1 MDFCLL
7 LSNTPIY
14 KNIIHSNVKN
24 HLHQYIM
31 ITMKTSTPCF
41 SGISTIEQ
49 WKSDNLS
56 QLINSEYVE
65 SRISSFLALLSTVI
79 YKNTYNE
86 IFSVPIYLYINHAD
100 LEKSPKDCVQKSFVF
115 DSNANPTF
123 DELSELIK
131 YALASYTPEKTIS
144 DNDSVGVI
152 VLVYEQ
158 SLSPQMIDVAQS
170 LHQETNSEL
179 TCIISNISKLGEIHF
194 LNNNSIRYQRIP
206 EYLSNLATAILNNPN
221 QCIHSFNILSPN
233 EIEQQLIFGQGEKV
247 SIANRP
253 VYKNIE
259 FFATKTPN
267 ALAVSSGQK
276 NLTYSQL
283 NCEANQL
290 AHFFLQFPIAI
301 GDKVIAFLPRT
312 TDVINAILAIHKV
325 GAVYVP
331 LDPTFPKERILAI
344 LQEVKPQLILTYSEG
359 EEILKNIDIPIFN
372 LEYSGE
378 ILTSFPVNNPEIKV
392 NLDHESHIFFTSG
405 TTGKPKGVVATHR
418 NLVQYLSSARNK
430 YKFSSNDRFIS
441 TARFTFSISL
451 FKILTPLYVGG
462 SLRIVDRDVVLNLP
476 HLCQEL
482 EQITTFHFGPSL
494 LKQLLPYIEEN
505 YKDFS
510 PFNKIRH
517 VSSGGDMVPPEI
529 LEKLKKIFINAEVY
543 VIYGSSEIS
552 CMGCTYQVPRN
563 ITLTKTKVGKPHQ
576 NMSVRIFDKYGNMVP
591 IGVPGKIYFAGD
603 GLVKGY
609 LNLEKLTAEKFIEI
623 DGERFYSIGD
633 IGRFDTEGNIELLGR
648 DDFQVQI
655 RGMRV
660 ELPEIEYHL
669 KRFPGISDCV
679 VVGRVLEENSDIS
692 LIAYLV
698 LKINSNITAM
708 KIREHHLYKFLPDYM
723 IPTIFVQLDKLPT
736 NHNAKL
742 DRSQLPAPN
751 IDNILVSA
759 TFEKS
764 ADDIESVLIA
774 YWEKMF
780 KIEGIGVNH
789 DFFELGGNS
798 LLAVQFL
805 IEVQKRYDKFIP
817 ISVILELSTIKDI
830 AAIIRGDIIVPEMG
844 NLTILKQ
851 GNSLLPPLF
860 CLYGVLLYKDLAD
873 SLDIENIVCSVYLQE
888 EIDVIQKG
896 VNSQEF
902 QDFPNVKRITQLYLN
917 SIKKYQ
923 QQGPYFLCGESFGGI
938 IALEVARELIKQ
950 GEEVKLVAMLDT
962 HVPGFADRLSTW
974 RKAMIHLM
982 NEGID
987 SFSAKVWRVLANKDN
1002 MRREG
1007 KLTTKTNSDDEFAD
1021 VRRYFRKKAIDTYV
1035 IEPYDYPVILF
1046 RATQRSDF
1054 EPKQIDLGWGEYIKH
1069 LTVINI
1075 EGDHLGILTKGYVDS
1090 LATELSKYIT
1100 L

>member
-1 MDFCLL
+1 
-7 LSNTPIY
+7 
-14 KNIIHSNVKN
+14 
-24 HLHQYIM
+24 
-31 ITMKTSTPCF
+31 MKTSSVF
-41 SGISTIEQ
+41 DASIGIRQ
-49 WKSDNLS
+49 YNDLS
-56 QLINSEYVE
+56 QLINYRYVE
-65 SRISSFLALLSTVI
+65 SCVPSFLALLSTVI
-79 YKNTYNE
+79 YRHTYNE
-86 IFSVPIYLYINHAD
+86 IFSVPVYSYTKSYTNN
-100 LEKSPKDCVQKSFVF
+100 EKLSQGFVKKSFIF
-115 DSNANPTF
+115 DSNINFTL
-123 DELSELIK
+123 DELSKSIK
-131 YALASYTPEKTIS
+131 CTLENFSAEKITT
-144 DNDSVGVI
+144 NDDSAN
-152 VLVYEQ
+152 VLVL
-158 SLSPQMIDVAQS
+158 LSEKMFSQQIVDDAKALQKLTKVE
-170 LHQETNSEL
+170 LVCIITNSQQLVE
-179 TCIISNISKLGEIHF
+179 ISF
-194 LNNNSIRYQRIP
+194 LNTDSSRYQLIP
-206 EYLSNLATAILNNPN
+206 EHLYNLANNIAKNPS
-221 QCIHSFNILSPN
+221 QCIHYFNILSSD
-233 EIEQQLIFGQGEKV
+233 EIKQQLMFAQVEKV
-247 SIANRP
+247 SISDRP
-253 VYKNIE
+253 VYKEIE
-259 FFATKTPN
+259 FFASETPN
-267 ALAVSSGQK
+267 ALAVSSSQK
-276 NLTYSQL
+276 NLTYGQL
-283 NCEANQL
+283 NRQANQL

-301 GDKVIAFLPRT
+301 GDKIVAFLPRT
-312 TDVINAILAIHKV
+312 TDIINAILAIHKV

-331 LDPTFPKERILAI
+331 IDPTFPKERILAI

-359 EEILKNIDIPIFN
+359 EDILENIDIPRFN
-372 LEYSGE
+372 LEYSQAV
-378 ILTSFPVNNPEIKV
+378 LNTFPVNNPEIKV

-405 TTGKPKGVVATHR
+405 TTGKPKGVVATQR

-430 YKFSSNDRFIS
+430 YKFSSDDRFIS

-462 SLRIVDRDVVLNLP
+462 SVRIVDRDVVLNLAQ
-476 HLCQEL
+476 LCQEL
-482 EQITTFHFGPSL
+482 QGITVFHFGPSL

-505 YKDFS
+505 YRDFS

-517 VSSGGDMVPPEI
+517 VSSGGDMVPPEV

-552 CMGCTYQVPRN
+552 CMGCTYQVSRD
-563 ITLTKTKVGKPHQ
+563 IVLKKTKVGKPHQ

-591 IGVPGKIYFAGD
+591 IETPGKLYFAGD
-603 GLVKGY
+603 GLTKGY
-609 LNLEKLTAEKFIEI
+609 LNLEKLTAEKFIQI

-633 IGRFDTEGNIELLGR
+633 IGRFDSEGNIELLGR

-660 ELPEIEYHL
+660 ELPEIEYYL
-669 KRFPGISDCV
+669 KRFPGIIDCV
-679 VVGRVLEENSDIS
+679 VVGRAMEENSDIS
-692 LIAYLV
+692 LVAYLV
-698 LKINSNITAM
+698 LKINSNITAI
-708 KIREHHLYKFLPDYM
+708 KIREHLHKFLPDYM

-751 IDNILVSA
+751 INNILVSS
-759 TFEKS
+759 TFETS
-764 ADDIESVLIA
+764 TDDIESVLIA

-789 DFFELGGNS
+789 DFFELGGDS

-817 ISVILELSTIKDI
+817 IAVILERSTIKDI

-888 EIDVIQKG
+888 EIEVIQKG
-896 VNSQEF
+896 IHSQEF
-902 QDFPNVKRITQLYLN
+902 QDFPNVKRITELYLN
-917 SIKKYQ
+917 SIQKYQ

-982 NEGID
+982 NEGMG
-987 SFSAKVWRVLANKDN
+987 SFSAKVWSKLINKDY
-1002 MRREG
+1002 MVRQEG
-1007 KLTTKTNSDDEFAD
+1007 KLTTKTDSDDEFAD
-1021 VRRYFRKKAIDTYV
+1021 VREYFRKKAIDTYV
-1035 IEPYDYPVILF
+1035 IEPYDDPVILF

-1054 EPKQIDLGWGEYIKH
+1054 EPKQIDLGWGEYVKN

-1090 LATELSKYIT
+1090 LATELSKYMT